1 MKIVSVNEK
10 PQVIPFPPQMV
21 AERGPA
27 IIKVVS
33 VGGGG
38 ANALNRMIDSG
49 LSGVEFIAINTDVQ
63 DLQTKCKAHKKLQIG
78 SKITGGTGAG
88 GNPKIGEQSAEEDS
102 ENIAREISGINMLF
116 ITAGMGGGTGTG
128 AAPVIAAIAKEMGIL
143 TVAIVTTPF
152 EFEGRRKMS
161 LAMEGIEKLRKVVD
175 TVIIIP
181 NQNLFKIVDK
191 KTTCDKAYSKADD
204 VLRQAVQCISDI
216 INKPGFMNTDFADI
230 VTIMKDKGVALMGIG
245 TGTGENRDKDAVKNA
260 IDNPLLEDTSING
273 ATGILV
279 NVAGSENLTLI
290 EVNEMVK
297 TIKEK
302 CDPDVN
308 VIFGLRYDHEFGETI
323 QLTVIATGFGS
334 GAGTQPQINNDV
346 IKYEEFINMKG
357 KTRKPDYLN
366 FLPQREYQDDL
377 DIPPLIRNY
386 NYETDVMNDKEKK
399 DEDYLH
405 IEKVQRL

>member
-10 PQVIPFPPQMV
+10 PQVIPFPSQEII
-21 AERGPA
+21 ERGPA
-27 IIKVVS
+27 VIKVVS

-78 SKITGGTGAG
+78 LKITGGTGAG

-102 ENIAREISGINMLF
+102 EKITRELNGINMLF

-152 EFEGRRKMS
+152 EFEGRRKMT
-161 LAMEGIEKLRKVVD
+161 LATEGIEKLRKAVD
-175 TVIIIP
+175 TIIIIP

-191 KTTCDKAYSKADD
+191 KTPCDKAYSKADD

-230 VTIMKDKGVALMGIG
+230 VTIMKDKGVAIMGIG
-245 TGTGENRDKDAVKNA
+245 TGTGENRDKEAVKNA

-279 NVAGSENLTLI
+279 NVAGSESLTLI

-308 VIFGLRYDHEFGETI
+308 VIFGLRYDRELGETI
-323 QLTVIATGFGS
+323 QLTVIATGFGTGVS
-334 GAGTQPQINNDV
+334 SQPQVNNDV

-357 KTRKPDYLN
+357 KTRKPEYLN

-377 DIPPLIRNY
+377 DIPPLIRNH
-386 NYETDVMNDKEKK
+386 NYETDTANDKEKT
-399 DEDYLH
+399 DDDYLH
-405 IEKVQRL
+405 IERVQRL